1 MNEINTD
8 VLVIGA
14 GLTGLTLAYKLH
26 RAGIGVVLV
35 DKDQHTGG
43 VIRTINDNGFTFEA
57 GPNTGTLSN
66 YELVELFESLG
77 DKCLPVT
84 GRKEANRRLILKGGR
99 WKALPSGPVSAVTTP
114 LFTLRDK
121 LRILAEPFR
130 APGNDPDESVA
141 DLVLRRMGRSFL
153 DYAID
158 PFISGIYAGDPS
170 KLITRYALPKL
181 WKLEQDHGSFIRGSF
196 AKAREHKSE
205 RERKATKEVFSVQG
219 GLQRLTDALTSEL
232 NPERLFTGCTPAVVR
247 PDQKGFMTVLSC
259 AAGIKRGIRS
269 QYVVITAGA
278 HTVPEILPFIS
289 PDLLA
294 PLTTLVYAKVAQIVA
309 GYKKWTGEAINAFGG
324 LVPSKENKDV
334 LGILFPS
341 SIFDGRAPEGGALLS
356 VFMGG
361 MRNPTLTE
369 MSDQELGAIALSM
382 VKKTL
387 NPVKP
392 DPDLLHIFRYPH
404 AIPQYEISTGVRLKR
419 ISELEALYPGL
430 ILAGNMRDGIGMAD
444 RVKQAVRISEE
455 LKVKIRH

>member
-43 VIRTINDNGFTFEA
+43 VIRTISENGFTFEA

-66 YELVELFESLG
+66 PELMELFESLG
-77 DKCLPVT
+77 EKCTPVT
-84 GRKEANRRLILKGGR
+84 GRKEAHRRLILKGGS

-114 LFTLRDK
+114 LFTLKDK
-121 LRILAEPFR
+121 FRILGEPFR
-130 APGNDPDESVA
+130 TKGTNPDESVA
-141 DLVLRRMGRSFL
+141 DLVLRRMGKSFL

-158 PFISGIYAGDPS
+158 PFISGIYAGDPR

-181 WKLEQDHGSFIRGSF
+181 WKLEQDHGSFIGGSF
-196 AKAREHKSE
+196 AKAREPRSE

-219 GLQRLTDALTSEL
+219 GLQRLTDALASEL

-259 AAGIKRGIRS
+259 AAGIRRGIRS
-269 QYVVITAGA
+269 EYVVITAGA

-294 PLTTLVYAKVAQIVA
+294 PLTTLVYAKVVQVVA
-309 GYKKWTGEAINAFGG
+309 GYKKWTGNAINAFGG
-324 LVPSKENKDV
+324 LVPSKEDKDV

-387 NPVKP
+387 NPVKE
-392 DPDLLHIFRYPH
+392 DPDLLQIFRYQH
-404 AIPQYEISTGVRLKR
+404 AIPQYEISTGDRLKR
-419 ISELEALYPGL
+419 ISELETHYPGL

-444 RVKQAVRISEE
+444 RVKQAVRISED
-455 LKVKIRH
+455 LKARIRH

>member
-1 MNEINTD
+1 MSEINAD
-8 VLVIGA
+8 VLVVGA

-43 VIRTINDNGFTFEA
+43 VIRTISENGFTFEA

-99 WKALPSGPVSAVTTP
+99 WRALPSGPVSAVTTP

-121 LRILAEPFR
+121 FRILVEPFR
-130 APGNDPDESVA
+130 ATGTDPDESVA
-141 DLVLRRMGRSFL
+141 DLVLRRMGKSFL

-158 PFISGIYAGDPS
+158 PFISGIYAGDPR

-196 AKAREHKSE
+196 AKARENRSE

-219 GLQRLTDALTSEL
+219 GLQRLTDALASEL

-278 HTVPEILPFIS
+278 HTVNEILPFIS

-294 PLTTLVYAKVAQIVA
+294 PLTTLVYAKVA
-309 GYKKWTGEAINAFGG
+309 
-324 LVPSKENKDV
+324 
-334 LGILFPS
+334 
-341 SIFDGRAPEGGALLS
+341 
-356 VFMGG
+356 
-361 MRNPTLTE
+361 
-369 MSDQELGAIALSM
+369 
-382 VKKTL
+382 
-387 NPVKP
+387 
-392 DPDLLHIFRYPH
+392 
-404 AIPQYEISTGVRLKR
+404 
-419 ISELEALYPGL
+419 
-430 ILAGNMRDGIGMAD
+430 
-444 RVKQAVRISEE
+444 
-455 LKVKIRH
+455 